1 MQTLRQV
8 LKNGMSLRLA
18 DARGSVTASESTL
31 RFGAA
36 TVFQPMKTGG
46 VPAGSRRAQ
55 HDAEGTLMKR
65 SVFCVLLLSGST
77 LLAAD
82 ASNAQTDRG
91 RQWFLHSSK
100 GMACATCHS
109 LEGNGNAIGPD
120 LTRLGSIIGPRGLN
134 ITINMS
140 LTAYVQQVVLENGH
154 SFSGL
159 QKQKIGDVLEIY
171 DLSKVPA
178 VLLRLKSS
186 EVASM
191 KTNTKWT
198 HPPASAGYTPQEL
211 ADIIAYLK
219 FVSTGVAKEVT
230 VNDLH

>member
-1 MQTLRQV
+1 
-8 LKNGMSLRLA
+8 
-18 DARGSVTASESTL
+18 
-31 RFGAA
+31 
-36 TVFQPMKTGG
+36 
-46 VPAGSRRAQ
+46 
-55 HDAEGTLMKR
+55 MKR

-109 LEGNGNAIGPD
+109 LEGNRKA
-120 LTRLGSIIGPRGLN
+120 IGPRGLN